1 MQVAVVREMVSGSD
15 IEDRRSEYVSPTDR
29 ILMRLAAYF
38 ILEPIASALALGLL
52 LGGIG
57 GNMASFAFGVFVG
70 LVAASILRQKHQD
83 GRL

>member
-1 MQVAVVREMVSGSD
+1 MVSGSD

-70 LVAASILRQKHQD
+70 LVAASILRQKHRD

>member
-1 MQVAVVREMVSGSD
+1 
-15 IEDRRSEYVSPTDR
+15 
-29 ILMRLAAYF
+29 MRLAAYF

>member
-1 MQVAVVREMVSGSD
+1 MVVDVASD
-15 IEDRRSEYVSPTDR
+15 ASLDDRRSEGASPTDR
-29 ILMRLAAYF
+29 ILMRLAAYL

-70 LVAASILRQKHQD
+70 LVAASVLRQKYRD

>member
-1 MQVAVVREMVSGSD
+1 MVSGSD

-52 LGGIG
+52 VGGIG
-57 GNMASFAFGVFVG
+57 GNMASFALGVFVG
-70 LVAASILRQKHQD
+70 LVAASILRQKHRD